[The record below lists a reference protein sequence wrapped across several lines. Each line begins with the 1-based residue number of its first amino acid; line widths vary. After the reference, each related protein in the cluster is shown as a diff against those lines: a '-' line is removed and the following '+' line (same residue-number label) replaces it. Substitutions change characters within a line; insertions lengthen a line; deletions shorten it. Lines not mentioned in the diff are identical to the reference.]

1 MPNAIVDQR
10 GGDDDDDDYGKWAS
24 SSVLVLFDC
33 ILMLAIAAA
42 VFE

>member
-10 GGDDDDDDYGKWAS
+10 GGDDDDDYAKWAS